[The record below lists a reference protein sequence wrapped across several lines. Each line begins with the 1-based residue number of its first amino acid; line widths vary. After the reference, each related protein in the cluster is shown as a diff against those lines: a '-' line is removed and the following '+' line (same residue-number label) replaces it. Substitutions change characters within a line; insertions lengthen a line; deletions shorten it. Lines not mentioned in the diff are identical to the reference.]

1 MVIVDAMDDLAADL
15 MLLAANADGTLD
27 VPSKLRFGLSGAEL
41 VRLAAARRVAVTGDR
56 VTVLDAAPTGDP
68 LLDEALTL
76 MTGGTAPSTAK
87 AWVAR
92 GRPRLVQRYLARLAE
107 QGIIRGD
114 RRRLAGLIPVT
125 RWVII
130 DTARTSR
137 ARATLRAVAEGTGTG
152 EPAQVALAGLAF
164 ATGLASYV
172 FPGVDGVPARKRLK
186 DAAAGDPAADAAVR
200 AATDAA
206 VMAAITAA
214 TAAATSAAMSA
225 GGFH

>member
-1 MVIVDAMDDLAADL
+1 MTKVIVDGVDDLAADL

-27 VPSKLRFGLSGAEL
+27 VPPKLRFGLSGSEL
-41 VRLAAARRVAVTGDR
+41 VRLAAARRVDVTDDR

-68 LLDEALTL
+68 LLDEALAL
-76 MTGGTAPSTAK
+76 MTGGEAPSTAK
-87 AWVAR
+87 AWVVR
-92 GRPRLVQRYLARLAE
+92 GRPRLVERYLARLAE
-107 QGIIRGD
+107 QGIIRAD
-114 RRRLAGLIPVT
+114 RRKVAGLIPVT

-137 ARATLRAVAEGTGTG
+137 ARATLRAVADGSGTGA
-152 EPAQVALAGLAF
+152 PAQAALAGLAF

-186 DAAAGDPAADAAVR
+186 DAAMGDPGASISAV
-200 AATDAA
+200 
-206 VMAAITAA
+206 

-225 GGFH
+225 GGFR